1 MVAEIVGR
9 YVGTRPIIR
18 RTTAYKIEFHSH
30 WRGTMKIKSTII
42 FAMALLVVI
51 ASVALVG
58 GVLQKAQDAGTSTS
72 DPGFVPST
80 GQINL
85 G

>member
-1 MVAEIVGR
+1 
-9 YVGTRPIIR
+9 
-18 RTTAYKIEFHSH
+18 
-30 WRGTMKIKSTII
+30 MKIKSTII
-42 FAMALLVVI
+42 FAMALLVVV